1 MDSSKKEKGGFWYAI
16 ASFIVNKRKALVI
29 LFLIASAFCVVSM
42 NKTKVNQD
50 ITSYLP
56 DTSETRVGL
65 DRMNENFVTYGT
77 AQIMVSNVTYA
88 EGERLKL
95 QLEEVEGVKEVAFD
109 YTKDHYNGDEGNRHG

>member
-50 ITSYLP
+50 ITSY
-56 DTSETRVGL
+56 
-65 DRMNENFVTYGT
+65 
-77 AQIMVSNVTYA
+77 Q
-88 EGERLKL
+88 
-95 QLEEVEGVKEVAFD
+95 
-109 YTKDHYNGDEGNRHG
+109 

>member
-29 LFLIASAFCVVSM
+29 LFLIASAFCVASM

-95 QLEEVEGVKEVAFD
+95 QLE
-109 YTKDHYNGDEGNRHG
+109 